1 MDLLNSK
8 KQNKKQEEGL
18 FGALLAHLATSLVQ
32 PVVFL
37 VVKDIRRRGVRAAER
52 GYIDKTF

>member
-18 FGALLAHLATSLVQ
+18 FGALLARLATSLVQ
-32 PVVFL
+32 PVVFS